1 MLAKLDNAE
10 FCIKDDSLKFV
21 TGARITLDLYILGSD
36 SANITESMQEIIN
49 KETTTRWSFNCRF
62 KSLFSPYGDK
72 KLGEFFEVLNL
83 KPASMIGL
91 DYEFPEFKQDG

>member
-36 SANITESMQEIIN
+36 NAYITESMQEITN
-49 KETTTRWSFNCRF
+49 KKTTSFLAEERDAGTTNDQSF
-62 KSLFSPYGDK
+62 GK
-72 KLGEFFEVLNL
+72 VL
-83 KPASMIGL
+83 
-91 DYEFPEFKQDG
+91 